1 MEAKIEHSRTM
12 RDKFIQMR
20 PLLKDRNVIS
30 DCETQI
36 KEYQKYIDYFTEELH
51 RLEAKQQDSDSGS
64 EKSPVIQQHQ
74 LHVQSEHPPRSSSMV
89 SSNPTAIVSTSS
101 KKKYSNLG
109 KKKGLNHTSIFENTN
124 LIFFKIR
131 SLNVRNSL

>member
-51 RLEAKQQDSDSGS
+51 RLEAKQQDNASDSSS
-64 EKSPVIQQHQ
+64 ETKQSPIIQHQ
-74 LHVQSEHPPRSSSMV
+74 LNPNSEHPPRSSSMTTN
-89 SSNPTAIVSTSS
+89 STATTVVQKNDN

-109 KKKGLNHTSIFENTN
+109 K
-124 LIFFKIR
+124 
-131 SLNVRNSL
+131 

>member
-1 MEAKIEHSRTM
+1 M

-20 PLLKDRNVIS
+20 PLLKGRNVIS

-51 RLEAKQQDSDSGS
+51 RLEAKQNENTSDSSS
-64 EKSPVIQQHQ
+64 ESKPSPIIQQRSIQ
-74 LHVQSEHPPRSSSMV
+74 AQSEHPPRTSSMAT
-89 SSNPTAIVSTSS
+89 NTSDTVTVVATPKND

-109 KKKGLNHTSIFENTN
+109 KKKKKEKKEQANT
-124 LIFFKIR
+124 LYR
-131 SLNVRNSL
+131 ERDSPL

>member
-1 MEAKIEHSRTM
+1 M

-51 RLEAKQQDSDSGS
+51 RLEAKQQDNASDSGS
-64 EKSPVIQQHQ
+64 ESKQSPIIQHQ
-74 LHVQSEHPPRSSSMV
+74 QNSQSDHPPRSSSMA
-89 SSNPTAIVSTSS
+89 NTATTLVPSQIKDD

-109 KKKGLNHTSIFENTN
+109 NLLYAHLYKIIINT
-124 LIFFKIR
+124 KIR

>member
-51 RLEAKQQDSDSGS
+51 RLEAKQQDNASDSGS
-64 EKSPVIQQHQ
+64 EKQSPVIQHQ
-74 LHVQSEHPPRSSSMV
+74 LNANSEHPPRSSSMAT
-89 SSNPTAIVSTSS
+89 NPTPIVPAKKDD

-109 KKKGLNHTSIFENTN
+109 KVVEIIPSF
-124 LIFFKIR
+124 
-131 SLNVRNSL
+131 